1 MKKKKKR
8 KWKGATCHPS
18 ATLPTG
24 TDATFYPLAALP
36 TGTDATFHPP
46 AAPPTGTDAIRP
58 HRLCLHRHI
67 TCYAAYRHRR
77 YPAYWHRPEAETTF
91 LLSSPHMHMYRVGAP
106 VVLN

>member
-46 AAPPTGTDAIRP
+46 AAPPTGR
-58 HRLCLHRHI
+58 HRHY
-67 TCYAAYRHRR
+67 T
-77 YPAYWHRPEAETTF
+77 AYWHRPEAEITF
-91 LLSSPHMHMYRVGAP
+91 PLSSPHMHMYRVGAP
-106 VVLN
+106 VV